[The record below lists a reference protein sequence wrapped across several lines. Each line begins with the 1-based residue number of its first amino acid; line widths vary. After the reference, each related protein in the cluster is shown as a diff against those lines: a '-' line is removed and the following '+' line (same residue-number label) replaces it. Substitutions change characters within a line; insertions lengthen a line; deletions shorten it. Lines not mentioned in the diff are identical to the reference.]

1 MFKACFENL
10 ASVYSDI
17 QIIDATEGGAL
28 IENTI
33 VMTLQEAIDRYCT
46 TEYDI
51 ADILHRPRRL
61 FLGKDEALIAHA
73 YKKIKEHM
81 AEYKEVFHQA
91 SEAGKQGSMLISNG
105 QYDKNMLRD
114 INRRIQKADETYSM
128 ADEDLILKRCVG
140 FEEYQLFTDL
150 YQKEQKDEE
159 KEAIR
164 LYKKC
169 ESFFGA
175 LSDATTKITAIV
187 EDAEAKM
194 KLHNV

>member
-1 MFKACFENL
+1 
-10 ASVYSDI
+10 
-17 QIIDATEGGAL
+17 
-28 IENTI
+28 
-33 VMTLQEAIDRYCT
+33 
-46 TEYDI
+46 
-51 ADILHRPRRL
+51 
-61 FLGKDEALIAHA
+61 
-73 YKKIKEHM
+73 
-81 AEYKEVFHQA
+81 
-91 SEAGKQGSMLISNG
+91 
-105 QYDKNMLRD
+105 
-114 INRRIQKADETYSM
+114 M
-128 ADEDLILKRCVG
+128 ADENLILKRCVG